1 MAQTEIP
8 EDRKQTPYAR
18 KFWRLIHENSAA
30 AHPYLVFLGLRR
42 FDTPYLIERLD
53 RGLSFASFN
62 RLRQNINLSQEELAT
77 LVQISPRTLARRRTQ
92 KRLETDESDRLVRLS
107 RVFGKTVEL
116 FEGDD
121 ASARDWLARPQL
133 GLGSKRPLDLL
144 GSEVGAR
151 EVEAVIDR
159 LEHGVFA

>member
-1 MAQTEIP
+1 MVEITQDQPQTA
-8 EDRKQTPYAR
+8 DTR
-18 KFWRLIHENSAA
+18 KFWKIISQNSAA
-30 AHPYLVFLGLRR
+30 AHPYLVFLGLRT
-42 FDTPYLIERLD
+42 FDTSGLLRRLSD
-53 RGLSFASFN
+53 GLSFASFN

-116 FEGDD
+116 HEGDD
-121 ASARDWLARPQL
+121 ASARSWLTRAQE
-133 GLGSKRPLDLL
+133 GLGGKRPLDLL

-151 EVEAVIDR
+151 EVEALIYR
-159 LEHGVFA
+159 LEHGVFP